1 MDEVYVNRLIRLRE
15 AMRESDIDGMIILDR
30 DNTFYLTGF
39 CGSASILVIMS
50 DVAVFLADGRFFEQ
64 VRKSLSLDMY
74 EIIFQNKDGKEQIKG
89 FFGIRGKLRIGFESS
104 IPYERYLWLSEA
116 VRPARLVDACKILTS
131 ARMLKD
137 EKELRLIR
145 RAAAITDR
153 CVEMILKELKPGV
166 TEHEL
171 AVKIRRFFE
180 DGGAEGESFPTI
192 VAFGINSAYPHHET
206 SRRRLKAGEAA
217 LFDLGCR
224 VKGYCSDLT
233 RTVFVGSSDARQRK
247 VYEIVLG
254 AQGEAIKKIKPGVSA
269 REVDAAAR
277 EYISNAGFGDAF
289 RHNTGH
295 GVGINVHEQPR
306 LTPLSDDILKKGM
319 VITVEPGIYLPNF
332 MGVRIEDLVLVGE
345 DGPVAL
351 SKSPKKMRIISQ

>member
-1 MDEVYVNRLIRLRE
+1 MDEVYVNRLIRMRE
-15 AMRESDIDGMIILDR
+15 AMRESEIDGMIILDR

-39 CGSASILVIMS
+39 CGSDSILIIMS

-74 EIIFQNKDGKEQIKG
+74 EIIFQNRDGKEQIKG
-89 FFGIRGKLRIGFESS
+89 FFGIRGKLRVGFESS
-104 IPYERYLWLSEA
+104 IPYERYLWLSDA
-116 VRPARLVDACKILTS
+116 VRPARLVDAGKILTS

-137 EKELRLIR
+137 ERELRFIR

-153 CVEMILKELKPGV
+153 CLRMILKELKPGI

-180 DGGAEGESFPTI
+180 DCGAEGESFPTI
-192 VAFGINSAYPHHET
+192 VAFGTNTAYPHHET
-206 SRRRLKAGEAA
+206 SCRRLKAGEAA
-217 LFDLGCR
+217 LFDMGCR

-233 RTVFVGSSDARQRK
+233 RTVFMGAPETRQRK

-254 AQGEAIKKIKPGVSA
+254 AQSAAIEKISPGVSA
-269 REVDAAAR
+269 MEVDAAAR
-277 EYISNAGFGDAF
+277 EYIRNAGFGDAF

-306 LTPLSDDILKKGM
+306 LTSLSYDILKKGM
-319 VITVEPGIYLPNF
+319 VITVEPGIYLPNL

-345 DGPVAL
+345 DGPIVL
-351 SKSPKKMRIISQ
+351 SKSPKKMRIIS